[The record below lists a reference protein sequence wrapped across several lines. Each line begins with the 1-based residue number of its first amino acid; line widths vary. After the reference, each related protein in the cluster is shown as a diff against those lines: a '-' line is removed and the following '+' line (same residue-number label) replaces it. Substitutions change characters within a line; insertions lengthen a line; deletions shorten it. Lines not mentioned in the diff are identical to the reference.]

1 MALLSIFSFQSLGV
15 LTAPLP
21 TDLPRDYSV
30 QAGTVTFDTSVPNT
44 LNATSSTAKSI
55 VNFGSLSIGSDS
67 TFNIFQPNSQSAFLG
82 RDIGGNP
89 TEIFGHLNSNGN
101 VFLINP
107 NGILFGAGSQI
118 NVNGL
123 LASTLDIS
131 NSNFLNGNYIF
142 NRLNG
147 QAPGSVINNGTIDS
161 NNFTAFLA
169 GAVANSGDI
178 TSKTVGFGVGDKIT
192 LSLGNNILT
201 ELTVNEALKEK
212 AAGFNTA
219 ISNSGTIDSKFTEFE
234 AFVSKSLY
242 DSMVNNS
249 GTIIAKDLANGNGS
263 FELVTHSLV
272 SETNLKD
279 VVNDN
284 GTPNNTTDDFTEQVS
299 KTTETKIVDG
309 KNLNSGS
316 IKSDSFVA
324 FTGELENSGS
334 IINKSLFDFYGSLFN
349 KGSNSSIKTG
359 SFKFIGDWLWNQGTI
374 ESLGNINIIA
384 NGSKTALVD
393 IADGRHF
400 YSGPNGTIFVY
411 SGPSFN
417 FYGNWGYLQIMQGVT
432 TPGKENLTFS
442 LLNDGGSLLS
452 GGKIDLTGKD
462 IRNSGGLI
470 EAAGDINIEASNSFV
485 NESKLGFDFINSPDP
500 GPWGTPRAGSAE
512 YGNFNFVSIWTAPG
526 NNERSDNAGVSY
538 YQGYWGAPLD
548 NAAFLEAFGGPLL
561 SEPFQ
566 KTVLLFGS
574 ETWTD
579 KVNSLGLISAGNNLT
594 INAPELAN
602 KAGLLEAANDITITG
617 KNFNN
622 EQAIFNSTTHY
633 ANTTSTQV
641 PLFGN
646 GADSENRSIVDAWT
660 HNTPTSTSSTVE
672 AGNNLSITLTGNM
685 NSSGD
690 TVAGNN
696 LYIKSQN
703 LNIGLPAGTVTPP
716 SKSLPGQITLSG
728 LSDSE
733 LGRSLRSELFR
744 TVGRSHYT
752 NEWKSAKDSLD
763 ELKANAKTILAEHP
777 DWLWGKA
784 LNDEQLAQVDEPFL
798 WYVTNEDGSG
808 EYVVYFPL
816 DYDGITT
823 DSTGTVLAENVTLD
837 VQNRF
842 QNRGKIKAYE
852 DVYIEAGSIFNERP
866 VANVYRT
873 ISGDKKY
880 GNSGFLTLQ
889 DGGEISGKNTTL
901 IADGDIHNK
910 GGLIEGESKLTIT
923 AGGNVVNE
931 AQVSEGLLTWDS
943 KESGTFYSKPK
954 EYNAGTL
961 ASGGELNITAEEK
974 ISNIASDIVAKDNI
988 NLTAKKGIENKWLAS
1003 EHLTLSQKTTKKGF
1017 LSKKTTYEEQYGH
1030 SMRGASIY
1038 SEDGDVNIKVGE
1050 TVENPDGTSKFVAGG
1065 RFDNIASDIATPNGS
1080 INITAGDVKISDAT
1094 IQSTNLFKQKTGGFS
1109 FSGGMPSVGS
1119 SKTKTQYTT
1128 TSQQGSNLVAGE
1140 DIDITSPASLTGGAQ
1155 NSGNIR
1161 ITGSNLIAEGDINLT
1176 ADNRIDI
1183 EKGKFTDTMN
1193 SKSSGWSVGLGAG
1206 TINFTAFKGKA
1217 KGSYDTL
1224 TPSLVLG
1231 DNVNIDAGK
1240 AAKIDTSIVAAEDK
1254 IAVTS
1259 PKLDIVGD
1267 YQRNDYESKMQSVGV
1282 TVALPG
1288 PSMGAGLAASIA
1300 TQVVNNL
1307 VPGGVGGGS
1316 GSVSMSY
1323 SQSKSYDRS
1332 GQFVESELSGKSI
1345 SFNDKSIIG
1354 SGANIDGAIINGQ
1367 EINPNNHQDYSDSG
1381 SSSFGFG
1388 VGTNGIS
1395 GSVGSGD
1402 FSFGAGVGKSNFVS
1416 FGFEDYSLG
1425 AGVSENGTSVFG
1437 SAHGVGVSFN
1447 NNHGS
1452 NSGWSAGANYG
1463 MFAGGFGVEANGS
1476 KNASLTVGTWTGVHE
1491 FASKGNP
1498 VPSEETNQRVDSIN
1512 KASEKIQNSDL
1523 PEEQKT
1529 SLVNNLNEAKTM
1541 ELVYG
1546 TDNAQEVSNAYT
1558 SAVLYEI
1565 HETETI
1571 KIGGT
1576 SLTEIVLDLGEL
1588 NTSTGSLNAEY
1599 KGTGKSMFD
1608 SGGGGAGGLGG
1619 SRFQIGRGSGNGLT
1633 SVSRGGGN
1641 FSSNQSLKIHWGQQ
1655 GKHIPGNNN
1664 YIPGRSTLTADPEYL
1679 VNGINR
1685 GVYHTVRMNERGQSI
1700 VDFQQPIGVHSG
1712 TGQLTK
1718 YGTIHS
1724 GQNGIHIVPANP
1736 IQYTK

>member
-1 MALLSIFSFQSLGV
+1 
-15 LTAPLP
+15 
-21 TDLPRDYSV
+21 
-30 QAGTVTFDTSVPNT
+30 
-44 LNATSSTAKSI
+44 
-55 VNFGSLSIGSDS
+55 
-67 TFNIFQPNSQSAFLG
+67 
-82 RDIGGNP
+82 
-89 TEIFGHLNSNGN
+89 
-101 VFLINP
+101 
-107 NGILFGAGSQI
+107 
-118 NVNGL
+118 
-123 LASTLDIS
+123 
-131 NSNFLNGNYIF
+131 
-142 NRLNG
+142 
-147 QAPGSVINNGTIDS
+147 
-161 NNFTAFLA
+161 
-169 GAVANSGDI
+169 
-178 TSKTVGFGVGDKIT
+178 
-192 LSLGNNILT
+192 
-201 ELTVNEALKEK
+201 
-212 AAGFNTA
+212 
-219 ISNSGTIDSKFTEFE
+219 
-234 AFVSKSLY
+234 
-242 DSMVNNS
+242 MVNNS
-249 GTIIAKDLANGNGS
+249 GTIIAKDLVNGGGG

-272 SETNLKD
+272 SETTLKD

-284 GTPNNTTDDFTEQVS
+284 GTPNDTSDDFTEQIS
-299 KTTETKIVDG
+299 ETTETKIVDG
-309 KNLNSGS
+309 SNLNSGS
-316 IKSDSFVA
+316 IESDSFVA

-334 IINKSLFDFYGSLFN
+334 IINKGLFDFYGSLFN

-374 ESLGNINIIA
+374 ESLGNIDITA
-384 NGSKTALVD
+384 NGSKTTLVD
-393 IADGRHF
+393 AADGRHF

-411 SGPSFN
+411 SGPSFDW
-417 FYGNWGYLQIMQGVT
+417 YGNWGYLQIMQGVT
-432 TPGKENLTFS
+432 TPGKENATFS

-452 GGKIDLTGKD
+452 GGKIDLSGKD

-485 NESKLGFDFINSPDP
+485 NESKLGFDLTTSPDP
-500 GPWGTPRAGSAE
+500 GPWGNARAGSAE
-512 YGNFNFVSIWTAPG
+512 YGTFYFVDIWVAPG
-526 NNERSDNAGVSY
+526 NRERSDNAGIAY
-538 YQGYWGAPLD
+538 HRGYWSNTPLFFFSGSGTP
-548 NAAFLEAFGGPLL
+548 A
-561 SEPFQ
+561 
-566 KTVLLFGS
+566 TRLLFGS

-579 KVNSLGLISAGNNLT
+579 KVNSLGLTSAGNNLM

-602 KAGLLEAANDITITG
+602 KAGLMEAANDITITG
-617 KNFNN
+617 NNFNN
-622 EQAIFNSTTHY
+622 EQAVFNTTTHF

-646 GADSENRSIVDAWT
+646 GADYEHRSIVDAWT

-703 LNIGLPAGTVTPP
+703 LNIGLPAGTVIPP
-716 SKSLPGQITLSG
+716 SKELPGQLTLSG

-763 ELKANAKTILAEHP
+763 ELKANAQSILAEHP
-777 DWLWGKA
+777 DWLWGQA
-784 LNDEQLAQVDEPFL
+784 LSDEQLAQVDEPFL
-798 WYVTNEDGSG
+798 WYVDGQ
-808 EYVVYFPL
+808 YVVYFPL

-837 VQNRF
+837 IQNRF
-842 QNRGKIKAYE
+842 ENRGKIKAYE

-873 ISGDKKY
+873 ISGVKKY

-889 DGGEISGKNTTL
+889 EGGEISGKTVTL
-901 IADGDIHNK
+901 TVDGNIRNL
-910 GGLIEGESKLTIT
+910 GGLIEGESKLTIS

-943 KESGTFYSKPK
+943 KQSGTFYSKPK

-974 ISNIASDIVAKDNI
+974 ISNIASDIVAKDDI

-1003 EHLTLSQKTTKKGF
+1003 EHLTLSRKTTKKGF

-1038 SEDGDVNIKVGE
+1038 SENGDVNIKVGE
-1050 TVENPDGTSKFVAGG
+1050 TIQNPEGTSKFVAGG
-1065 RFDNIASDIATPNGS
+1065 RFDNIASDIATPNGN

-1094 IQSTNLFKQKTGGFS
+1094 IQSTNLFKQKTSGFS

-1161 ITGSNLIAEGDINLT
+1161 ITGSNLIAEGDVNLT

-1193 SKSSGWSVGLGAG
+1193 SKSSGWSLGLGAG

-1231 DNVNIDAGK
+1231 ENVNIDAGK

-1267 YQRNDYESKMQSVGV
+1267 YQRSDYESKMQSVGV

-1316 GSVSMSY
+1316 GSISANY
-1323 SQSKSYDRS
+1323 SQSKSYEKS
-1332 GQFVESELSGKSI
+1332 GQYVESELSGKSI

-1367 EINPNNHQDYSDSG
+1367 EINPNNHQDYSESG

-1395 GSVGSGD
+1395 GSIGSGD
-1402 FSFGAGVGKSNFVS
+1402 FSLGAGVGRSNFVS

-1425 AGVSENGTSVFG
+1425 AGYNLGSNGSHSVSLTG
-1437 SAHGVGVSFN
+1437 SAYDVGFSLNRGIDNPGITNDHPIWSTGV
-1447 NNHGS
+1447 
-1452 NSGWSAGANYG
+1452 NYG
-1463 MFAGGFGVEANGS
+1463 MFAAGADFQHGEVKNVSGTAGLLNGSLKINEWDTVCFEKDAPIETRQGTRFIQDIRKGDIVKSWNEKTKEFEWKEVLNTFMRVVDKTLQIRLSNGQAMKVTPEHKVLVSGEWLEAKKIKIGDKLLGSFNEEIEVLGVETVNKTVNVYNFETKDNHTYVAYGAVVHNKCPSANDGFNYYKEGTDKKAINDKDEQEPMTCSLGECSDRLKLNNIEENKNDILLDFENKSLGNKSLEDIFNENYS
-1476 KNASLTVGTWTGVHE
+1476 KAKQTGQSQIFFINDGDIDHSWRLKYNTGDLLFGNVTLKLKDGFLGVNPDGTWTVNANLAVWDDYYDFNKSNHRSALGE
-1491 FASKGNP
+1491 SLTTIGRNTPGKNFYIQIRGNP
-1498 VPSEETNQRVDSIN
+1498 IKVNFPG
-1512 KASEKIQNSDL
+1512 KAK
-1523 PEEQKT
+1523 
-1529 SLVNNLNEAKTM
+1529 
-1541 ELVYG
+1541 
-1546 TDNAQEVSNAYT
+1546 
-1558 SAVLYEI
+1558 
-1565 HETETI
+1565 
-1571 KIGGT
+1571 
-1576 SLTEIVLDLGEL
+1576 
-1588 NTSTGSLNAEY
+1588 
-1599 KGTGKSMFD
+1599 
-1608 SGGGGAGGLGG
+1608 
-1619 SRFQIGRGSGNGLT
+1619 
-1633 SVSRGGGN
+1633 
-1641 FSSNQSLKIHWGQQ
+1641 
-1655 GKHIPGNNN
+1655 
-1664 YIPGRSTLTADPEYL
+1664 
-1679 VNGINR
+1679 
-1685 GVYHTVRMNERGQSI
+1685 
-1700 VDFQQPIGVHSG
+1700 
-1712 TGQLTK
+1712 
-1718 YGTIHS
+1718 
-1724 GQNGIHIVPANP
+1724 
-1736 IQYTK
+1736 